1 MAARDAARKRNFNGF
16 GDTLHAGAEIIRY
29 DNFRWKRE
37 TITMRPADHRPEPGR
52 FTRREFER
60 RVERACRLM
69 THESLDGLLVTSETN
84 VEYLSGFTTQFAW
97 NTPTRPWHFLL
108 RRNGRAVAIIPEI
121 GLSNWLATSWAKD
134 VLTWPSPRP
143 ENEGLDLLTKAI
155 AGTRR
160 RFGRL
165 GVELGAESRLGMPA
179 GDFLRLRRM
188 IGPVRMVDGSSLMR
202 ELRLVK
208 SKAEVARIRHI
219 CQLASDTFDALP
231 GFLEI
236 GDTESDLV
244 RKFQSDI
251 LLRGA
256 DKTPY
261 TAIGSGRGGYSSI
274 IAGPTERRLRSG
286 DVFLIDTGS
295 RYGGYFCDFDR
306 NYAIGK
312 VSDQVRRVHDILYR
326 ATDAGLAAARPGN
339 TAADVFAAQARVLV
353 DAGIELGNVGRFGH
367 GLGKILTEPP
377 SNKPG
382 DHTILEPGVVLT
394 IEPNAMYGRGKILVH
409 EEDIVITHDGAE
421 LLSRRAPKEMV
432 TIDA

>member
-1 MAARDAARKRNFNGF
+1 
-16 GDTLHAGAEIIRY
+16 
-29 DNFRWKRE
+29 
-37 TITMRPADHRPEPGR
+37 MRPADHRPEPGR

-60 RVERACRLM
+60 RIERACRLM
-69 THESLDGLLVTSETN
+69 TRESLDGLLVTSETN

-97 NTPTRPWHFLL
+97 NTPTRPWYFLL

-188 IGPVRMVDGSSLMR
+188 IRPVRMVDGSSLMR

-208 SKAEVARIRHI
+208 SKAEVDRIRHI

-261 TAIGSGRGGYSSI
+261 TAIGSGKGGYSSI

-306 NYAIGK
+306 NYAIAK

-382 DHTILEPGVVLT
+382 DHTILEPGMVLT

>member
-1 MAARDAARKRNFNGF
+1 MSLPKR
-16 GDTLHAGAEIIRY
+16 
-29 DNFRWKRE
+29 
-37 TITMRPADHRPEPGR
+37 RPQPGK

-69 THESLDGLLVTSETN
+69 TRDTLDGVLVTSETN

-97 NTPTRPWHFLL
+97 NTPARPWYFLL
-108 RRNGRAVAIIPEI
+108 RRNGRGVAIIPEI
-121 GLSNWLATSWAKD
+121 GRSNWQATSW
-134 VLTWPSPRP
+134 VEEILTWPSPRP

-155 AGTRR
+155 VGTRR

-165 GVELGAESRLGMPA
+165 GVELGAESRLGMPV
-179 GDFLRLRRM
+179 GDFLRLKRM
-188 IGPVRMVDGSSLMR
+188 IRPVRMADGSPLMR
-202 ELRLVK
+202 ELRLIK
-208 SKAEVARIRHI
+208 SKAEIARVRHI

-231 GFLEI
+231 DFLEI
-236 GDTESDLV
+236 GDTESELV
-244 RKFQSDI
+244 RKFQADI
-251 LLRGA
+251 LMRGA

-261 TAIGSGRGGYSSI
+261 TVIGSGKGGYTSI
-274 IAGPTERRLRSG
+274 IAGPTERRLRPG

-312 VSDQVRRVHDILYR
+312 AGDRVRRVHDILFR
-326 ATDAGLAAARPGN
+326 ATDAGIAAARPGH
-339 TAADVFAAQARVLV
+339 TAADVFAAQAKILV
-353 DAGIELGNVGRFGH
+353 DFGIELGNVGRFGH

-382 DHTILEPGVVLT
+382 DHTVLEPGMVLT

-409 EEDIVITHDGAE
+409 EENLVITSEGAE
-421 LLSRRAPKEMV
+421 LLSRRAPREMV

>member
-1 MAARDAARKRNFNGF
+1 M
-16 GDTLHAGAEIIRY
+16 
-29 DNFRWKRE
+29 
-37 TITMRPADHRPEPGR
+37 TMRPADHRPDPGK

-60 RVERACRLM
+60 RIERACRLM
-69 THESLDGLLVTSETN
+69 TRESLDGLLVTSETN

-97 NTPTRPWHFLL
+97 NTPTRPWYFLL
-108 RRNGRAVAIIPEI
+108 RRNGRGLGVIPEI

-155 AGTRR
+155 VGSRR

-188 IGPVRMVDGSSLMR
+188 IRPVRMVDGSSLMR

-208 SKAEVARIRHI
+208 SKAEIARIRHI

-231 GFLEI
+231 DFLEI

-261 TAIGSGRGGYSSI
+261 TAIGSGRGGYTSI

-312 VSDQVRRVHDILYR
+312 VSDQVRRVHDLLYR

-339 TAADVFAAQARVLV
+339 TAADVFTAQARVLV

-382 DHTILEPGVVLT
+382 DHTMLEPGMVLT

>member
-1 MAARDAARKRNFNGF
+1 MREAARNWDLSCF
-16 GDTLHAGAEIIRY
+16 GHVLHASAGYVSLTQGIQRSMSPP
-29 DNFRWKRE
+29 KR
-37 TITMRPADHRPEPGR
+37 RPEPGK

-60 RVERACRLM
+60 RAERACKLM
-69 THESLDGLLVTSETN
+69 SREGLDGLLVTSETN

-97 NTPTRPWHFLL
+97 NTPARPWYFLL
-108 RRNGRAVAIIPEI
+108 RRNGHGVAVIPEI
-121 GLSNWLATSWAKD
+121 GLSNWQATSWVD
-134 VLTWPSPRP
+134 EILTWPSPRP

-155 AGTRR
+155 TGIRR

-188 IGPVRMVDGSSLMR
+188 VRPVQMTDGSALMG

-208 SKAEVARIRHI
+208 SKAEIARVRHI
-219 CQLASDTFDALP
+219 CELASDTFDALP

-261 TAIGSGRGGYSSI
+261 TAIGSGKGGYTSI
-274 IAGPTERRLRSG
+274 IAGPTARRLRSG

-377 SNKPG
+377 SNMPG
-382 DHTILEPGVVLT
+382 DFTQLEPGVVLT
-394 IEPNAMYGRGKILVH
+394 IEPNAMYGRGRILVH
-409 EEDIVITHDGAE
+409 EENIVVTADRAE
-421 LLSRRAPKEMV
+421 LLSRRAPREMV

>member
-1 MAARDAARKRNFNGF
+1 MKESKR
-16 GDTLHAGAEIIRY
+16 H
-29 DNFRWKRE
+29 
-37 TITMRPADHRPEPGR
+37 PEPGN

-60 RVERACRLM
+60 RVERACALM
-69 THESLDGLLVTSETN
+69 TREKLDGVLVTSETN

-97 NTPTRPWHFLL
+97 NTPARPWYFLL
-108 RRNGRAVAIIPEI
+108 RRNGRGLAIIPEI
-121 GLSNWLATSWAKD
+121 GLSNWTSTSWVD
-134 VLTWPSPRP
+134 EILTWPSPRP
-143 ENEGLDLLTKAI
+143 ENEGLDLLSKAI
-155 AGTRR
+155 CAGRR

-179 GDFLRLRRM
+179 GDFLRLKRM
-188 IGPVRMVDGSSLMR
+188 IRPVQMVDGSSLMS

-219 CQLASDTFDALP
+219 CAIASDTFDALP
-231 GFLEI
+231 GFFEA
-236 GDTESDLV
+236 GDTEKKLV
-244 RKFQSDI
+244 RKFQADM

-261 TAIGSGRGGYSSI
+261 TAIGSGRGGYTSI
-274 IAGPTERRLRSG
+274 IAGPTDRQIRNG
-286 DVFLIDTGS
+286 DVFLIDTGA
-295 RYGGYFCDFDR
+295 RFGGYFCDFDR

-312 VSDQVRRVHDILYR
+312 VGTSVRRIHEILYR
-326 ATDAGLAAARPGN
+326 ATDAGIDAARPGN
-339 TAADVFAAQARVLV
+339 TASDVFAAQAKVLV

-382 DHTILEPGVVLT
+382 DMTRLQPGVVLT

-409 EEDIVITHDGAE
+409 EENIVVTADGAE
-421 LLSRRAPKEMV
+421 LLSRRAPREMV
-432 TIDA
+432 TIDT

>member
-1 MAARDAARKRNFNGF
+1 MNLSK
-16 GDTLHAGAEIIRY
+16 
-29 DNFRWKRE
+29 
-37 TITMRPADHRPEPGR
+37 HRSEPGK

-69 THESLDGLLVTSETN
+69 TRDELDAVLVTSETN

-97 NTPTRPWHFLL
+97 NTPARPWYFLL
-108 RRNGRAVAIIPEI
+108 RRNGHGVAVIPEI
-121 GLSNWLATSWAKD
+121 GLSNWQATSWVD
-134 VLTWPSPRP
+134 EVMTWPSPRP
-143 ENEGLDLLTKAI
+143 ENEGLDLVTKAVT
-155 AGTRR
+155 GTRR

-179 GDFLRLRRM
+179 GDFLRLKRKIR
-188 IGPVRMVDGSSLMR
+188 PARMVDGSSLLG

-219 CQLASDTFDALP
+219 CELASDTFDALP
-231 GFLEI
+231 DFFEL
-236 GDTESDLV
+236 GDTEHDLV
-244 RKFQSDI
+244 RKFQADI

-261 TAIGSGRGGYSSI
+261 TAIGSGRGGYNSI
-274 IAGPTERRLRSG
+274 IAGPTDRRLRSG
-286 DVFLIDTGS
+286 DVFLIDTGA

-306 NYAIGK
+306 NYAVGK
-312 VSDQVRRVHDILYR
+312 PSDQVRRVHDILYR
-326 ATDAGLAAARPGN
+326 ATDAGIAAARPGN
-339 TAADVFAAQARVLV
+339 TAADVFAAQAKVLV

-382 DHTILEPGVVLT
+382 DPTRLQPGVVLT

-409 EEDIVITHDGAE
+409 EENVVVTKDGAE
-421 LLSRRAPKEMV
+421 LLSRRAPREMV
-432 TIDA
+432 CIDA

>member
-1 MAARDAARKRNFNGF
+1 
-16 GDTLHAGAEIIRY
+16 
-29 DNFRWKRE
+29 
-37 TITMRPADHRPEPGR
+37 MRLEESRREPGN
-52 FTRREFER
+52 FTKREFER
-60 RVERACRLM
+60 RVERACELM
-69 THESLDGLLVTSETN
+69 TRERLDAVLVTSETN

-97 NTPTRPWHFLL
+97 NTPARPWYFLL
-108 RRNGRAVAIIPEI
+108 RRNGRGTAIIPEI
-121 GLSNWLATSWAKD
+121 GLSNWKTTSWVDD
-134 VLTWPSPRP
+134 VLAWPSPRP
-143 ENEGLDLLTKAI
+143 ENEGLDLVTKAVT
-155 AGTRR
+155 GTRR

-188 IGPVRMVDGSSLMR
+188 IRPVRMVDGSPLLR
-202 ELRLVK
+202 ELRLIK
-208 SKAEVARIRHI
+208 SKAEVARIQHI
-219 CQLASDTFDALP
+219 CEIASDTFDALP
-231 GFLEI
+231 DFFAP
-236 GDTESDLV
+236 GDTEHDLV
-244 RKFQSDI
+244 RKFQADI

-261 TAIGSGRGGYSSI
+261 TAIGSGRGGYTSI
-274 IAGPTERRLRSG
+274 IAGPSHRRLGAG

-326 ATDAGLAAARPGN
+326 ATDAGIAAARPGN
-339 TAADVFAAQARVLV
+339 TAADVFTAQAKVLT

-382 DHTILEPGVVLT
+382 DMTPLQPGVVLT
-394 IEPNAMYGRGKILVH
+394 IEPNALFGRGKILVH
-409 EEDIVITHDGAE
+409 EENIVVSEDGAE
-421 LLSRRAPKEMV
+421 LLSRRAPREMV
-432 TIDA
+432 VIDV

>member
-1 MAARDAARKRNFNGF
+1 
-16 GDTLHAGAEIIRY
+16 
-29 DNFRWKRE
+29 
-37 TITMRPADHRPEPGR
+37 MRPADHRPEPGR

-60 RVERACRLM
+60 RIERACRLM
-69 THESLDGLLVTSETN
+69 TRESLDGLLVTSETN

-97 NTPTRPWHFLL
+97 NTPTRPWYFLL

-188 IGPVRMVDGSSLMR
+188 IGPVRMVDGSALMR

-208 SKAEVARIRHI
+208 SKAEVDRIRHI

-261 TAIGSGRGGYSSI
+261 TAIGSGRGGYTSI

-382 DHTILEPGVVLT
+382 DHTILEPGMVLT